1 VSLTFSFAPEAREEL
16 LEAASAPARM
26 SFTLHPT
33 LVRDTLEVTRLPLC
47 RVLLMKDS
55 RFPWLILVPERDS
68 VREIHDLPPADRAT
82 LIEEIALAS
91 EVLSRLFRPDKL
103 NVGALGNIVP
113 QLHIHVVARTASD
126 PAWPGPVWG
135 SGAAEPYG
143 EDELEE
149 MRGRVGA
156 AFREG

>member
-1 VSLTFSFAPEAREEL
+1 
-16 LEAASAPARM
+16 M

-33 LVRDTLEVTRLPLC
+33 LARDTVEVTRLPLC

-68 VREIHDLPPADRAT
+68 VREIHELPPADRAK
-82 LIEEIALAS
+82 LIEEIAQAS

-113 QLHIHVVARTASD
+113 QLHIHIVAHTAAD

-143 EDELEE
+143 ENELEE
-149 MRGRVGA
+149 MRGRVAA
-156 AFREG
+156 AFLRAKGPHVIL